1 MRKIES
7 NDIWKEEIEFKNLWI
22 LPKRL
27 FCNYKNIRREIKIVL
42 SSRAIVP
49 LSVKKKSVASS
60 TIFSAQFSPET
71 ELRLRRRKVIKTLF
85 IQFFFFFFFYAE
97 IGSHASERLIL
108 SIPPFT
114 RMRVCF
120 YGVLISQLKEGIIVG
135 IILFPRNNMGQVR
148 IAVNSYYKNPR
159 IVQRVKRRSRF
170 EVFANVP

>member
-1 MRKIES
+1 M
-7 NDIWKEEIEFKNLWI
+7 
-22 LPKRL
+22 
-27 FCNYKNIRREIKIVL
+27 
-42 SSRAIVP
+42 
-49 LSVKKKSVASS
+49 SVKKKSVASS

>member
-1 MRKIES
+1 M
-7 NDIWKEEIEFKNLWI
+7 
-22 LPKRL
+22 
-27 FCNYKNIRREIKIVL
+27 
-42 SSRAIVP
+42 
-49 LSVKKKSVASS
+49 ASS

-85 IQFFFFFFFYAE
+85 IQFFFFFLAE

>member
-1 MRKIES
+1 MWQVPRFFQLNFLRKR
-7 NDIWKEEIEFKNLWI
+7 NFVYEEE
-22 LPKRL
+22 
-27 FCNYKNIRREIKIVL
+27 
-42 SSRAIVP
+42 
-49 LSVKKKSVASS
+49 KS
-60 TIFSAQFSPET
+60 
-71 ELRLRRRKVIKTLF
+71 LDF
-85 IQFFFFFFFYAE
+85 IHSIFFFFFYAE